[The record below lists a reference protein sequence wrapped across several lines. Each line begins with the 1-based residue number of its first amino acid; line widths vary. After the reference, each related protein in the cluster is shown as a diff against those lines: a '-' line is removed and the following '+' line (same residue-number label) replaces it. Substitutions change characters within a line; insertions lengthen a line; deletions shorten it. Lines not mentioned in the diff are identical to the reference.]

1 MDTAGNPMLIRDA
14 NGLFVDKK
22 GRQVNTKGYLVDR
35 AGNVIDIRG
44 KVVFEKAI
52 LYADGDIPEVFR
64 LNLLRSDSA
73 SSLSRLMS
81 EIDKNQQHEDS
92 HAQMQRRS
100 IARRGGASDTSFESM
115 MEDSPSKYDQQNQR
129 YSLSSAPDGGI
140 YGYQKST
147 RWADGMPDNI
157 KEESDQDEAGELG
170 NNKRRKKKK
179 GQNGFIVEEITG
191 RDI

>member
-73 SSLSRLMS
+73 
-81 EIDKNQQHEDS
+81 
-92 HAQMQRRS
+92 
-100 IARRGGASDTSFESM
+100 
-115 MEDSPSKYDQQNQR
+115 
-129 YSLSSAPDGGI
+129 
-140 YGYQKST
+140 
-147 RWADGMPDNI
+147 
-157 KEESDQDEAGELG
+157 
-170 NNKRRKKKK
+170 
-179 GQNGFIVEEITG
+179 
-191 RDI
+191 